1 MNARVAALYRYAVK
15 SMSGTELPRAD
26 VLPSGIPGDRG
37 WALRETG
44 TGRAASAKR
53 FAPLM
58 LCRAR
63 YVDEPSAGKPPPPAE
78 VELPDGTRTR
88 TDAPGANALLSK
100 LLSADV
106 VFSRGDDGA
115 GHFDDRPLHFLTTA
129 ALATMRAETG
139 LDFDVRRFRPNVLV
153 ATDAPGRPEDAWPG
167 KTIKVG
173 ATSVRVLKHV
183 KRCVMTTLPQPP
195 LAHERG
201 VLAEVLA
208 RGGALGV
215 YGEAVTAGSWS
226 VGDRIETNSD
236 YGRP

>member
-1 MNARVAALYRYAVK
+1 MNALVAALYRYAVK
-15 SMSGTELPRAD
+15 SMGGTGLPRVA
-26 VLPSGIPGDRG
+26 VGPGGFPGDRG
-37 WALRETG
+37 WALRETA

-58 LCRAR
+58 LCSAR
-63 YVDEPSAGKPPPPAE
+63 YVDEPAMGAPPPPAE
-78 VELPDGTRTR
+78 IELPDGTRTR
-88 TDAPGANALLSK
+88 TDDPKANALLSR
-100 LLSADV
+100 LLGVDV
-106 VFSRGDDGA
+106 AFSREDDGA

-153 ATDAPGRPEDAWPG
+153 SLEAPGRPEDAW
-167 KTIKVG
+167 VG
-173 ATSVRVLKHV
+173 RTLRVAEVPVRVLKPV

-195 LAHERG
+195 LAAEKG

-215 YGEAVTAGSWS
+215 YGEALAAGSWS
-226 VGDRIETNSD
+226 VGDRIE
-236 YGRP
+236 

>member
-15 SMSGTELPRAD
+15 SMGGTELSRVAVGPA
-26 VLPSGIPGDRG
+26 GIPGDRG

-58 LCRAR
+58 LCKAR
-63 YVDEPSAGKPPPPAE
+63 FLDEPAAGFPPPPAE

-88 TDAPGANALLSK
+88 TDAPNANALLSR
-100 LLSADV
+100 LLGVDAA
-106 VFSRGDDGA
+106 FSRDDGGA

-129 ALATMRAETG
+129 TLASMRAKTG

-153 ATDAPGRPEDAWPG
+153 DLDEPGRPEDAWPG
-167 KTIKVG
+167 RTLRIGEVS
-173 ATSVRVLKHV
+173 ARVLKPV

-195 LAHERG
+195 LDAEKG
-201 VLAEVLA
+201 ILGTVLTD
-208 RGGALGV
+208 GGALGV
-215 YGEAVTAGSWS
+215 YAAALSAGFWS
-226 VGDRIETNSD
+226 VGDRVDE
-236 YGRP
+236 P

>member
-15 SMSGTELPRAD
+15 SMGGTELSRAD
-26 VLPSGIPGDRG
+26 VGPGGIPGDRG
-37 WALRETG
+37 WALRETA

-58 LCRAR
+58 LCKAR
-63 YVDEPSAGKPPPPAE
+63 YLDEPVMGAPLPHAE
-78 VELPDGTRTR
+78 IELPDGTFTR
-88 TDAPGANALLSK
+88 TDAPGANALLSR
-100 LLSADV
+100 LLGAEIV
-106 VFSRGDDGA
+106 LARKDDGA

-153 ATDAPGRPEDAWPG
+153 ALDAAGRPEDSWPG
-167 KTIKVG
+167 KTLRVG
-173 ATSVRVLKHV
+173 SISVSILKPV

-195 LAHERG
+195 LAAEKG

-215 YGEAVTAGSWS
+215 YGEALASGAWS
-226 VGDRIETNSD
+226 LGDRVED
-236 YGRP
+236 PA